1 MKRFALS
8 LVVMTSISISAQ
20 TVEIAPSAPV
30 TRQVRSFVDATPEAY
45 RADARNLYGPMGYR
59 LVWIRNSRPT
69 AQALSVINL
78 FEHADAKGLNPLDY
92 DGGRWQT
99 RLSNLSSDD
108 ALAEFEV
115 AMTTS
120 LLRYTSDVRYGR
132 VDPRSVRFDFD
143 VESKKI
149 YLPQTVWQIAN
160 ASDPAAAIAQ
170 LEPQHAEYKNLLTA
184 LGTWRRIAADPASDA
199 QIPVV
204 TKLSPKDT
212 YDALPQLAAKL
223 RAFGDLAA
231 DAQVDGNRYE
241 GAIVDA
247 VKQFQGRHGLNDDG
261 VIGKTTFAQ
270 LNVPATRRVQQIEL
284 AIERWRWTPQ
294 IDGPSVLVNIPEF
307 RLRARDAE
315 GELTMR
321 VVVGKASSSRTPVFG
336 GEIKHVVFRPY
347 WGVPPGIQKG
357 EIVPK
362 LEKDR
367 GYLARN
373 GYEVV
378 DSNGRS
384 LGSSVSDDTLR
395 RLRSLSLQVR
405 QKPGTSNALGLV
417 KFLFPNENN
426 VYLHD
431 TPSQSTFALARRDAS
446 HGCIR
451 LAEPA
456 ALAEWALRHQ
466 TTTEWTAE
474 KVQAA
479 MKGERNDHYVRLER
493 PIPVMILYATAVAHE
508 NGRVEFFDDIY
519 GHDVQLT
526 AALEQR
532 IARPAAEKTLLAQAG
547 NGSQVAAR

>member
-1 MKRFALS
+1 MKRLS
-8 LVVMTSISISAQ
+8 LLVVMMTAISISAQ

-30 TRQVRSFVDATPEAY
+30 TQQVKSLVDATPQAV
-45 RADARNLYGPMGYR
+45 RADARNLYAPMGYR
-59 LVWIRNSRPT
+59 LVWIRNSRPS
-69 AQALSVINL
+69 AQALAVIDL

-92 DGGRWQT
+92 DGGRWQP
-99 RLSNLSSDD
+99 RLATLSGDA

-115 AMTTS
+115 AMTAS
-120 LLRYTSDVRYGR
+120 LLRYVSDVAFGR
-132 VDPRSVRFDFD
+132 VDPRSVRFDLD
-143 VESKKI
+143 VESKKF

-160 ASDPAAAIAQ
+160 ANDPAAAIAQ

-184 LGTWRRIAADPASDA
+184 LGMWRTIAADPANDVPL
-199 QIPVV
+199 PVV

-223 RAFGDLAA
+223 RTFGDLAA
-231 DAQVDGNRYE
+231 GAQIDGNRYE

-247 VKQFQGRHGLNDDG
+247 VKQFQSRHGLDADG
-261 VIGKTTFAQ
+261 VISKKTFAA
-270 LNVPATRRVQQIEL
+270 LNVPASRRVQQIEL
-284 AIERWRWTPQ
+284 ALERWRWTPQ
-294 IDGPSVLVNIPEF
+294 TDGPSILVNIPEF

-336 GEIKHVVFRPY
+336 GAIKHVVFRPY
-347 WGVPPGIQKG
+347 WNVPPGIQRG
-357 EIVPK
+357 EFVPK

-373 GYEVV
+373 GYEIV
-378 DSNGRS
+378 DGNGRS

-395 RLRSLSLQVR
+395 RLRSLQLQVR
-405 QKPGTSNALGLV
+405 QKPGNSNALGLV
-417 KFLFPNENN
+417 KFLFPNDNN

-456 ALAEWALRHQ
+456 ALAAWALRHQ
-466 TTTEWTAE
+466 TTEWTPE

-479 MKGERNDHYVRLER
+479 MKGDRNDQYVRLER
-493 PIPVMILYATAVAHE
+493 PITVTIHYATAVARD
-508 NGRVEFFDDIY
+508 NGQVDFFEDIY

-532 IARPAAEKTLLAQAG
+532 IARPAEAKTLLAQAG
-547 NGSQVAAR
+547 NGTQVAAR